1 MKRAGKW
8 AGNIILGLVLCAVLF
23 AFLIPTVFS
32 GSLAIVRSSSM
43 EPAMRAGALAVMLPV
58 DVGNVKVGDIIVFNP
73 PWDSDPDVTVSHR
86 VIGVYYYEDIFLGD
100 EAIYFDTKGD
110 ATEDPDP
117 QYVPAQ
123 SLHGRVLFSIP
134 YLGYAANAI
143 VGYVRTW
150 LGFVTLVC
158 IPMVILVWSAIR
170 DVSRSQNVRSKRLNK
185 RLERQRRWRRR
196 RRFST

>member
-23 AFLIPTVFS
+23 AFLIPTAFS

-58 DVGNVKVGDIIVFNP
+58 DTEDVKVGDIIVFDP
-73 PWDSDPDVTVSHR
+73 PWDSNPGVTVSHR
-86 VIGVYYYEDIFLGD
+86 VIGVYYQEDIFFDD
-100 EAIYFDTKGD
+100 EDIFFDTKGD
-110 ATEDPDP
+110 ATEDSDP
-117 QYVPAQ
+117 EYVPAQ
-123 SLHGRVLFSIP
+123 SVHGRVLFNIP

-143 VGYVRTW
+143 TGYVRTW

-158 IPMVILVWSAIR
+158 IPMAILVWSAIR
-170 DVSRSQNVRSKRLNK
+170 DISRSQNVRLKRLNR
-185 RLERQRRWRRR
+185 RLERQRRWKRRR
-196 RRFST
+196 GFST

>member
-8 AGNIILGLVLCAVLF
+8 AGNVILGLALCAVLF
-23 AFLIPTVFS
+23 AFLIPTAFS

-58 DVGNVKVGDIIVFNP
+58 DAGDVKVGDIIAFDP
-73 PWDSDPDVTVSHR
+73 PWDSNPDVTVSHR
-86 VIGVYYYEDIFLGD
+86 VIGVRYYD
-100 EAIYFDTKGD
+100 EQILFDTKGD
-110 ATEDPDP
+110 ATEDSDP
-117 QYVPAQ
+117 EYVPAQ
-123 SLHGRVLFSIP
+123 SVHGKVLFSIP

-158 IPMVILVWSAIR
+158 IPMVILVGGVIR
-170 DVSRSQNVRSKRLNK
+170 DVSRSQNVRLKRLNK
-185 RLERQRRWRRR
+185 RLERQRRWKRRR
-196 RRFST
+196 GFST

>member
-8 AGNIILGLVLCAVLF
+8 AGNIILGLLLCAVLF
-23 AFLIPTVFS
+23 AFLIPTAFS

-58 DVGNVKVGDIIVFNP
+58 DTGDVKVGDIIAFDP

-86 VIGVYYYEDIFLGD
+86 VIDVYYYD
-100 EAIYFDTKGD
+100 EQTLFDTKGD
-110 ATEDPDP
+110 ATEDSDP
-117 QYVPAQ
+117 EYVPAQ
-123 SLHGRVLFSIP
+123 SVHGKVVFSIP
-134 YLGYAANAI
+134 YLGYAANSI

-158 IPMVILVWSAIR
+158 IPMVILVGSAIR
-170 DVSRSQNVRSKRLNK
+170 DVNRSQNVRLRRLNK
-185 RLERQRRWRRR
+185 RLERQRRWKRRR
-196 RRFST
+196 GFST